1 MGIRELSVYSY
12 KEGDSKANEE
22 IPELPTRQILKAG
35 SGSMFQE
42 KCITKRTNFQHS
54 LMKRI
59 LKHLLTQTVGGHQQ
73 WCRHLVTYLCY
84 TT

>member
-1 MGIRELSVYSY
+1 
-12 KEGDSKANEE
+12 
-22 IPELPTRQILKAG
+22 
-35 SGSMFQE
+35 MFQE

-73 WCRHLVTYLCY
+73 WCRHLVTYFVLHHLRLHSQRKVLVFY
-84 TT
+84 LQQQDGFQKELKQH